1 MFYKNKDVYKIEKLK
16 LFFEII
22 FLFLFY
28 KRILNSIH
36 IILIKFNTILIKS
49 ENSFTIIN
57 KLKLNNF

>member
-28 KRILNSIH
+28 KSILNSIH
-36 IILIKFNTILIKS
+36 IILIKFNTSLIKS

>member
-28 KRILNSIH
+28 KSILNSIH
-36 IILIKFNTILIKS
+36 IILIKFNPSLIKS
-49 ENSFTIIN
+49 ENSFIIIN
-57 KLKLNNF
+57 YK

>member
-28 KRILNSIH
+28 KSILNSIH

>member
-28 KRILNSIH
+28 KSILNSIH
-36 IILIKFNTILIKS
+36 IILIKFNPSLIKS